1 MTKKWFLWI
10 FCVLFSV
17 TFSQERTN
25 HYQTKKILV
34 TKDTIFLESVSIN
47 PAFFS
52 IKDKNQ
58 KKIDSRRLPPRK
70 RKMSRDLFDGIYL
83 KKLN

>member
-10 FCVLFSV
+10 FCMLFSV

-25 HYQTKKILV
+25 HYQTKKIPI
-34 TKDTIFLESVSIN
+34 TKDTVFLESVSIN

-58 KKIDSRRLPPRK
+58 NKIDSTITALIFKKPVSFSMK
-70 RKMSRDLFDGIYL
+70 ILTL
-83 KKLN
+83 KIL